1 MFPHS
6 LRRGR
11 KICWT
16 SPPQNEMIK
25 PLLAAFT
32 LLIAAGMAL
41 AAPQLPAGAVALDAI
56 THMNL
61 FATTPLK
68 TGVWRQGEPFFP
80 FSPFNPAV
88 GFLLGGKKGV
98 LFTKASDGT
107 IQSQKDFS
115 FPSNTPKLPLPGGLF
130 Q

>member
-1 MFPHS
+1 
-6 LRRGR
+6 
-11 KICWT
+11 
-16 SPPQNEMIK
+16 MIK
-25 PLLAAFT
+25 LLLAALV
-32 LLIAAGMAL
+32 LLIATGMAP
-41 AAPQLPAGAVALDAI
+41 AAPQHPTGSIALDAI
-56 THMNL
+56 QHMNL

-68 TGVWRQGEPFFP
+68 TGVWKQGEPFFP

-107 IQSQKDFS
+107 IQSQKDFTFS
-115 FPSNTPKLPLPGGLF
+115 SGNSKLPFPGGLF